1 MFHEPDDGFP
11 SRWVTDRQA
20 SLSEIELYPLTFEQ
34 LWRGER
40 RMHIYAPDDPNTE
53 VLTFDM
59 HISIRVTR
67 WNVATTL
74 AWH

>member
-1 MFHEPDDGFP
+1 MFHQPDDGFP

-34 LWRGER
+34 LWQGER

-59 HISIRVTR
+59 HISLRVTR
-67 WNVATTL
+67 WHVATTL